1 MTLVLFV
8 PFQRSNAIGSRV
20 RSDLVSIPP
29 SFFVL
34 INIHQTKKGQL
45 YQIQCYIDLS
55 YHSFDTNFIS
65 LGLSLTKIHAVL

>member
-1 MTLVLFV
+1 MTLVFFV
-8 PFQRSNAIGSRV
+8 PFQRSYAIGSRV

-29 SFFVL
+29 LFFVL
-34 INIHQTKKGQL
+34 INIHQTKKGQF

-55 YHSFDTNFIS
+55 YHSCDTNFIS

>member
-8 PFQRSNAIGSRV
+8 PYQRSNAIGSRV

-55 YHSFDTNFIS
+55 YHSFDTK
-65 LGLSLTKIHAVL
+65 LSKIHAVL